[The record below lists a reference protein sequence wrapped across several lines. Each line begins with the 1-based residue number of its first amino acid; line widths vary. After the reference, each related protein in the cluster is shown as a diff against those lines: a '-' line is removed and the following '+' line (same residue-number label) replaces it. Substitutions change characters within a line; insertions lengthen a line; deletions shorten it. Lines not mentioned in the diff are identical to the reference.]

1 MAPSSI
7 ATPDEELS
15 LNQPRLKRMSKTPDG
30 TGRNGDNSGSTNAL
44 AEDRTDWAEDRTL
57 LANERTF
64 ASWMRTGL
72 TSAALGL
79 GFHAVFKA
87 VDPTWL
93 ARSVATLFVITAL
106 IIYAL
111 AYQKARRVGQRMN
124 CHSVEP
130 LSQRSLL
137 AIALILSAA
146 TTALGLVL
154 WIV

>member
-1 MAPSSI
+1 MDTVQCHGTILGQNSLTDRAP
-7 ATPDEELS
+7 DM
-15 LNQPRLKRMSKTPDG
+15 KD
-30 TGRNGDNSGSTNAL
+30 STEDHSRQDL

-79 GFHAVFKA
+79 GFNAVFKA

-93 ARSVATLFVITAL
+93 AKAVATAFILA
-106 IIYAL
+106 AL
-111 AYQKARRVGQRMN
+111 AIYVLAYRNARRVETRMN

-130 LSQRSLL
+130 VGAGSLL
-137 AIALILSAA
+137 WVAAILGMA
-146 TTALGLVL
+146 TGALGIVL
-154 WIV
+154 WFI